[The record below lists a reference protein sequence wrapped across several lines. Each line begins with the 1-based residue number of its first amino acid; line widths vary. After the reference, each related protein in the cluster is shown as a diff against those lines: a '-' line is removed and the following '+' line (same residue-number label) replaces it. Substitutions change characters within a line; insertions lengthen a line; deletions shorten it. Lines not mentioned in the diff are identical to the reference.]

1 MKCADSLVVG
11 LLASASICPFA
22 TAWGQVNSSRN
33 THSASHTATS
43 SSTPT
48 RKYLV
53 TGLNLTESNVGLNFH
68 GHDIIAVFKAVEKSP
83 ALKEKGEFESSSTF
97 ETRRA
102 GFLNRPFYGDLSPND
117 YFGFVVPSGDIISSP
132 EFKYDADTQTLAITL
147 EGHSKELIE
156 FKKLIELPITEY
168 VPHLLDTILI
178 RRTAVNH
185 GKSYMAS
192 NAFGAKVRVHEASW
206 DEYGIAF
213 EPASWLFPSPSGSP
227 SFTYK
232 LKMTPDEARALEPYA
247 KLMLICRLAEPWL
260 KSSAGGGDA
269 TFDEP
274 YQNFV
279 GEKYLV
285 VNPEQL
291 WLFNVKT
298 GEVVR
303 KLSASSVPRDE
314 DTSNP

>member
-1 MKCADSLVVG
+1 VKCADSLVVG
-11 LLASASICPFA
+11 LLASASICHFA

-43 SSTPT
+43 SSTPP

-53 TGLNLTESNVGLNFH
+53 TGLNLTESNVGPNFH

-83 ALKEKGEFESSSTF
+83 ALKEKGEFESSSIF
-97 ETRRA
+97 EMRRA
-102 GFLNRPFYGDLSPND
+102 GFLNRPFYGDLSSND
-117 YFGFVVPSGDIISSP
+117 YFGFVVPSGDITSSP
-132 EFKYDADTQTLAITL
+132 EFKYDPDTQTLAITL
-147 EGHSKELIE
+147 TGASKE
-156 FKKLIELPITEY
+156 FIELPKNLY
-168 VPHLLDTILI
+168 VPHPLDTILI
-178 RRTAVNH
+178 HRTVVNH

-260 KSSAGGGDA
+260 RRSTEGGDA

-279 GEKYLV
+279 GDKYLV

-291 WLFNVKT
+291 WVFNGKT
-298 GEVVR
+298 GEVVT

-314 DTSNP
+314 GTSNP